1 MDRCLEKEERARKT
15 LAALRIIY
23 IVGVVFFAVRGCMA
37 DSLYETVQSIATLV
51 IFPGVWLVRRL
62 FRFSGGYQLE
72 CILYIFVFLSWLMG
86 SAGELYYTVPYFDK
100 MVHCLSGLFVSFL
113 ALTLYMMLERRHSR
127 VGENPVTACLFVFF
141 TSMAVAG
148 MFELCEF
155 VLTPITGRD
164 MQHVAETGV
173 TDTMGDM
180 FVCLIGTI
188 FSVIM
193 MILAVQKQKPNFFT
207 DVAQA
212 FVYQNP
218 VKEKK
223 QGPSAIL
230 SKDAENSYLSADR
243 NLR

>member
-1 MDRCLEKEERARKT
+1 MDRCLQKEERAKKV
-15 LAALRIIY
+15 LAVLRIIY
-23 IVGVVFFAVRGCMA
+23 IIGAVFFAVRGYMA
-37 DSLYETVQSIATLV
+37 HSSYETVQSIATLV
-51 IFPGVWLVRRL
+51 IIPGVWLVRRL

-127 VGENPVTACLFVFF
+127 VGENPATACLFVFF
-141 TSMAVAG
+141 ASMAVAG

-173 TDTMGDM
+173 ADTMGDM

-193 MILAVQKQKPNFFT
+193 MILAAKKQKPNFFT

-212 FVYQNP
+212 FVFQNP
-218 VKEKK
+218 LKEKK
-223 QGPSAIL
+223 QGAPADL
-230 SKDAENSYLSADR
+230 SKDAENPCPSVARRLK
-243 NLR
+243 